1 MKEKIYIG
9 KSLAEIEA
17 LAVKEL
23 GVSKDDMYFD
33 VIDENVDSRDE
44 IQVHV
49 MVDANPVK
57 KGKDFL
63 ETFLKEANFD
73 GFVERKMRDN
83 IVEYAI
89 TTADA
94 NGALIGHNSQ
104 TLAALQYVT
113 SLIVNQYFD
122 HETESGLIVKVDV
135 KKAPGMRYGFAD
147 FESAGVVKETVE
159 LPKELWTATDKEQ
172 FDWLN
177 EQIGGKVDGY
187 TWHHTETSGIMQLV
201 PFGIHNITP
210 HNGGRTRGMWADAPR
225 S

>member
-1 MKEKIYIG
+1 MKEKMYIG
-9 KSLAEIEA
+9 KSLEEIEE

-23 GVSKDDMYFD
+23 GVAKEDLYFD
-33 VIDENVDSRDE
+33 VISENAQTRDE
-44 IQVHV
+44 VQVQV

-63 ETFLKEANFD
+63 ENFLREGNID
-73 GFVERKMRDN
+73 GYVERKMRDN

-122 HETESGLIVKVDV
+122 RETESGLIVKVDIGDYRKNRDEKLERMAV
-135 KKAPGMRYGFAD
+135 RIAREVAKIPVNLRYMNAYERKVIHTKLSTWKDVTTHSEGI
-147 FESAGVVKETVE
+147 EPRRYLVIE
-159 LPKELWTATDKEQ
+159 PKNKSE
-172 FDWLN
+172 
-177 EQIGGKVDGY
+177 
-187 TWHHTETSGIMQLV
+187 
-201 PFGIHNITP
+201 
-210 HNGGRTRGMWADAPR
+210 
-225 S
+225 